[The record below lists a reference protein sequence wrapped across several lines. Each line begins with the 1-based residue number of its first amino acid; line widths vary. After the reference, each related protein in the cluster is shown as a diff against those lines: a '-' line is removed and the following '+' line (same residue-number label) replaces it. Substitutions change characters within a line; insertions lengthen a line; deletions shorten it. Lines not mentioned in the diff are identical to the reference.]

1 MGWQKR
7 PKAHTL
13 LHPTPAVPAVTT
25 GGRRRTSQR
34 GDTPPPT
41 ICILSTSQ
49 ASGTHKPILRDWR
62 PILTMIGA
70 GLNHITTLQSPP
82 PILGTIL

>member
-1 MGWQKR
+1 MAEEAQGPHPPASHPCSPCGDHRGEAQDLAKR
-7 PKAHTL
+7 R
-13 LHPTPAVPAVTT
+13 HP
-25 GGRRRTSQR
+25 
-34 GDTPPPT
+34 PPPT